1 MALVLHVAVVQ
12 ESDYSALAPLCIR
25 RVVSDNYAGF
35 LANVEDYCKELESK
49 GVWPIKT
56 QIDPAAF
63 KSWFGRTGA
72 TRADLTRYAS
82 IIAEAQVHGACDAH
96 ARRL

>member
-25 RVVSDNYAGF
+25 SVVGDDYAGF
-35 LANVEDYCKELESK
+35 LDRVEDYCKELEAK

-56 QIDPAAF
+56 QIDPTAF
-63 KSWFGRTGA
+63 KAWFGRNGA
-72 TRADLTRYAS
+72 TRVDLTRYAA
-82 IIAEAQVHGACDAH
+82 IVAGTQVHGPRDVQAS
-96 ARRL
+96 RL